1 MHTRRNVW
9 KLSQPWDDM
18 LVWYARGV
26 SELQT
31 RPITDPTSWTSLG
44 AIHGFDKDL
53 WIAFA
58 YLNPSSPLPSNA
70 FQARFW
76 KQCQHQTWHFLPWH
90 RGYLSS
96 FEAIMRAAIVKLGG
110 PDDWCLPYWNYSDNQ
125 DPNARKLPTAFGQAR
140 LPDGSAN
147 PLLVTRRYGD
157 GTGRIVLTKADV
169 SLNALRETEFSGNG
183 DGGTTGFGGAP
194 TVFQHDGTN
203 NGQLESRPHNNVHDL
218 IGGRQ
223 PDGDPQDA
231 RIYGLMAIPDT
242 AALDPIFWLHHCNI
256 DRLWEVWLKRDG
268 ANRNPSDEQW
278 LSGPTD
284 RGFAM
289 PAPDGTG
296 YDFTASDVLDTT
308 RLGYIYDDT
317 SDPLGGAAR
326 LATRM
331 TRFGLS
337 PADAANVKEIPMAQR
352 KPAELVGAN
361 DRSIP
366 IGNEGVETQ
375 VKLDQGVS
383 RKIVDSL
390 RASTSLAADSA
401 EPDRVFLNLENIRG
415 VNDAAVLDVY
425 VNLPKGAKPEDNPDH
440 LAGVVSLF
448 GVRKATRRDSAHGGN
463 GISETMEITD
473 IVDKLH
479 LNNALDLDHLDV
491 RIVPRNQIR
500 PGDDISVQRVSVY
513 RQGQ

>member
-1 MHTRRNVW
+1 
-9 KLSQPWDDM
+9 
-18 LVWYARGV
+18 
-26 SELQT
+26 
-31 RPITDPTSWTSLG
+31 
-44 AIHGFDKDL
+44 
-53 WIAFA
+53 
-58 YLNPSSPLPSNA
+58 
-70 FQARFW
+70 
-76 KQCQHQTWHFLPWH
+76 
-90 RGYLSS
+90 
-96 FEAIMRAAIVKLGG
+96 
-110 PDDWCLPYWNYSDNQ
+110 
-125 DPNARKLPTAFGQAR
+125 
-140 LPDGSAN
+140 
-147 PLLVTRRYGD
+147 
-157 GTGRIVLTKADV
+157 
-169 SLNALRETEFSGNG
+169 
-183 DGGTTGFGGAP
+183 
-194 TVFQHDGTN
+194 
-203 NGQLESRPHNNVHDL
+203 
-218 IGGRQ
+218 
-223 PDGDPQDA
+223 
-231 RIYGLMAIPDT
+231 
-242 AALDPIFWLHHCNI
+242 
-256 DRLWEVWLKRDG
+256 
-268 ANRNPSDEQW
+268 
-278 LSGPTD
+278 
-284 RGFAM
+284 
-289 PAPDGTG
+289 
-296 YDFTASDVLDTT
+296 LDTT